1 MEIIEYDNKSLIKFY
16 AENGLEFNDI
26 KGYFG
31 TDVKSFALLK
41 NDKVIGAVSISIY
54 KDKNFI
60 EAIAIDNEYRN
71 KGYGKLLIDKAIE
84 NLEKPIY
91 LISKAYHF
99 FEKNGFVYDN
109 ADLIDNEC
117 KKCNQYNITC
127 FPKVLMYR

>member
-60 EAIAIDNEYRN
+60 EAIAIDNKYRN
-71 KGYGKLLIDKAIE
+71 KGYGKLLLDKAIE

-99 FEKNGFVYDN
+99 FEKNGFFFFEKY
-109 ADLIDNEC
+109 
-117 KKCNQYNITC
+117 
-127 FPKVLMYR
+127 